1 MLMPQGFIVQKRE
14 FEELQRKVAELERK
28 LADLESKPEDKRK
41 FFKREVAHG

>member
-28 LADLESKPEDKRK
+28 LADLESKTEDKRK

>member
-14 FEELQRKVAELERK
+14 FEELQRKVAELEKK
-28 LADLESKPEDKRK
+28 LADLESKTEDKRK

>member
-14 FEELQRKVAELERK
+14 FEELQRKVAELEKK
-28 LADLESKPEDKRK
+28 LADLETKSEDKRK

>member
-28 LADLESKPEDKRK
+28 LADLETKSEDKRK

>member
-14 FEELQRKVAELERK
+14 FEELQRRVAELEKK
-28 LADLESKPEDKRK
+28 LADLESKTEDKRK